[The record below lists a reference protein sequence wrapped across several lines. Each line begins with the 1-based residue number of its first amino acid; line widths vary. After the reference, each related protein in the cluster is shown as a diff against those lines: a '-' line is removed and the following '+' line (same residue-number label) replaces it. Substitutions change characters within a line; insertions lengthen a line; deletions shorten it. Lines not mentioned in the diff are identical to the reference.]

1 MCVCVGHDG
10 DVYACMCRKFENNR
24 DAEKE
29 IVFFFLKYRSLML
42 IESLQLVFAYMQ
54 MLAGPSGE
62 NVYIYALL
70 T

>member
-1 MCVCVGHDG
+1 MGQD
-10 DVYACMCRKFENNR
+10 DDAYACMCRKCENNN

-29 IVFFFLKYRSLML
+29 IVFSFLKYRSLML
-42 IESLQLVFAYMQ
+42 IESVHLIFLYMQ

-62 NVYIYALL
+62 NIYIYALL